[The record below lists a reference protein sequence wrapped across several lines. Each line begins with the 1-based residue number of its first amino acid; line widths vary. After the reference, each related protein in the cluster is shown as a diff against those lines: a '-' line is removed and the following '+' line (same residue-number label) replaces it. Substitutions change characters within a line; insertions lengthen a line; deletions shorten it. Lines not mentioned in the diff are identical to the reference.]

1 MSLPG
6 FRISKVSIP
15 IYISNDGSFFYPK
28 LFPVS
33 LLYYCIVYVNLI
45 KDRSFLTPS
54 VLRESGCKG
63 KEFLAY
69 PPNFC
74 GTFFEV
80 FFGTELRG
88 VLLKSGCKGKEL
100 FSNRQTFCG
109 VFSKFLFRRLPG
121 KGRPLGP
128 LLRKAGPEP
137 QTVRSTL
144 RQTSL
149 QHSVKHRRFLSESG
163 CKSTGYFHTRKICAS
178 YFLNFSAGFYANCW
192 FTDMLQNII
201 FPCLWRQEKEGTH
214 YNISRGRI
222 ARA

>member
-1 MSLPG
+1 MSFPKAG
-6 FRISKVSIP
+6 AKVRSLFQTAKR
-15 IYISNDGSFFYPK
+15 SAKFFSR
-28 LFPVS
+28 FFS
-33 LLYYCIVYVNLI
+33 
-45 KDRSFLTPS
+45 
-54 VLRESGCKG
+54 EGC
-63 KEFLAY
+63 
-69 PPNFC
+69 
-74 GTFFEV
+74 
-80 FFGTELRG
+80 R
-88 VLLKSGCKGKEL
+88 
-100 FSNRQTFCG
+100 
-109 VFSKFLFRRLPG
+109 G